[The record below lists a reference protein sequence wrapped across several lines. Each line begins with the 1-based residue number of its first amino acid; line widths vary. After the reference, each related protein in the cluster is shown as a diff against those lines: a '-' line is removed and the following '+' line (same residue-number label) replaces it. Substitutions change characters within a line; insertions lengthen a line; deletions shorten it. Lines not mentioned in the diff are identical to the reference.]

1 MVISQRLYL
10 LLVLLVLLGGCLRPS
25 EAEAQ
30 ICQPGRVV
38 KIHVGDTASDAACH
52 YNDIQ
57 SALNAVGNC
66 PTQINVTRMHIWNN
80 QHLTTGGKNV
90 TLQGWGDG
98 VTCFVLSQTC
108 GPEICPIPT
117 STQPLVTINANN
129 TPGRVLTITG
139 SNSNV
144 TLRHLTISGGSVP
157 AGDGGGIG
165 FESSGFLTL
174 DTTTVS
180 LNHAGYGGG
189 INFDPTGQSTLRLRK
204 NTLILNNTA
213 AVSGGGIRVWGLY
226 SLLVAEEPQTLI
238 AFNSAETG
246 FGGGVQVLNGAVANI
261 GSPGYN
267 GLAVVSF
274 NEALNGGGIAVLVPE
289 DLGFSASEYDTFL
302 NLYSVD
308 PAQPVAV
315 SSNSAGAAGGGLYL
329 RSDAEAFALGGGYAR
344 TAIATIHGARL
355 NDNTAPHGAIAFL
368 DGDVD
373 GDITSGS
380 VLHIIDEPRGEYGC
394 PQAPCAGMHG
404 NATRTLNAEPV
415 PDGALIELR
424 AGSVFQAERVAFTD
438 NEGGYLLRLYTEEQT
453 GDLDVTSASLQN
465 CLVADNS
472 FAQGV
477 WRAPAGEHW
486 SMRITGCTVV
496 GNTIAAGPVVYAHEG
511 ELLLEYSIVDQPG
524 VPVLD
529 QASITNSPFARY
541 LLSPDVSTLP
551 VALDIIQGTP
561 TYVDAL
567 NGNYRLRHHSLGI
580 DFAPSL
586 AAPGELELDGL
597 PRLYDVAAISNHF
610 GSRDLGAYERN
621 DEPPPEV
628 IFADSFEAGSGSG
641 SSGDH

>member
-1 MVISQRLYL
+1 MVMSQRLCL
-10 LLVLLVLLGGCLRPS
+10 LSLLMVLLGYSLQPF

-117 STQPLVTINANN
+117 STAPLVTLNGSN
-129 TPGRVLTITG
+129 TPGRVLTISG
-139 SNSNV
+139 ASSFV
-144 TLRHLTISGGSVP
+144 TLRHLIITGGLASG
-157 AGDGGGIG
+157 GDGGGIG
-165 FESSGFLTL
+165 FSGTGR
-174 DTTTVS
+174 
-180 LNHAGYGGG
+180 LNLFTSAVNYNNAGYGGG
-189 INFDPTGQSTLRLRK
+189 INFRGTGETANSAILTLL
-204 NTLILNNTA
+204 NETLIVGNTA
-213 AVSGGGIRVWGLY
+213 TVSGGGIRIEGRAQLIVE
-226 SLLVAEEPQTLI
+226 SPRTLI
-238 AFNSAETG
+238 TFNTASTG
-246 FGGGVQVLNGAVANI
+246 FGGGIEIIGPAQGYI

-267 GLAVVSF
+267 GAPVVHQ
-274 NEALNGGGIAVLVPE
+274 NEARLGGGIAVVAGTGE
-289 DLGFSASEYDTFL
+289 NLGAEL
-302 NLYSVD
+302 HLYSLIPD
-308 PAQPVAV
+308 QPVSISGNA
-315 SSNSAGAAGGGLYL
+315 AAERGGALYL
-329 RSDAEAFALGGGYAR
+329 LGHRDGFPSLELGN
-344 TAIATIHGARL
+344 AIVHIYGARL
-355 NDNTAPHGAIAFL
+355 SDNTAPDGAIAYL
-368 DGDVD
+368 DTAFDGFGDPW
-373 GDITSGS
+373 GS
-380 VLHIIDEPRGEYGC
+380 VMFIRDIPSPRGGHGC
-394 PQAPCAGMHG
+394 PEPPCTLMSG
-404 NATRTLNAEPV
+404 NATRTLAGDVV
-415 PDGALIELR
+415 PTGALITLGR
-424 AGSVFQAERVAFTD
+424 DADFQSTRVEFSN
-438 NEGGYLLRLYTEEQT
+438 NESGYLMRLEPQELNISNTT
-453 GDLDVTSASLQN
+453 IAWFRN
-465 CLVADNS
+465 CLVADNT

-524 VPVLD
+524 VPVLN

-551 VALDIIQGTP
+551 AAIDIIQGTP
-561 TYVDAL
+561 TYVDGL

-610 GSRDLGAYERN
+610 GIRDLGAYERN
-621 DEPPPEV
+621 DEPPSEV
-628 IFADSFEAGSGSG
+628 IFADGFETGSG
-641 SSGDH
+641 SSSSTKD